1 MPVSLGPMV
10 DSADIPPSTPMDAWL
25 DALGQP
31 TGAPGGGAAS
41 GVMIAA
47 AAALMAMV
55 AGYTTDDDRVSKSV
69 DSLADRRSEALRAVE
84 DDGVASAGFG
94 AALAL
99 ADDDP
104 ERDERVRD
112 AAIDAARSA
121 ARVGDVGVA
130 MMPELRL
137 LAASGNPHLAVDLA
151 VAAEALRAGQS
162 GASLNIRANVR
173 IARAH
178 GASGAP
184 LDALAETVAR
194 LTDARRD
201 VSRVVD
207 ELSSRLD

>member
-1 MPVSLGPMV
+1 MPVSLRLMV
-10 DSADIPPSTPMDAWL
+10 DPADIPPSTPMDAWL

-31 TGAPGGGAAS
+31 TGAPGGGAAA

-55 AGYTTDDDRVSKSV
+55 AGYTADDRVSHCV
-69 DSLADRRSEALRAVE
+69 ERLADRRSDALRAVE
-84 DDGVASAGFG
+84 ADGAASADFG

-99 ADDDP
+99 PEQDP
-104 ERDERVRD
+104 ERDERVGE
-112 AAIDAARSA
+112 AAIRAARSA
-121 ARVGDVGVA
+121 ARVGNVGVA
-130 MMPELRL
+130 MMPELHL

-151 VAAEALRAGQS
+151 VAAEALQAGQS
-162 GASLNIRANVR
+162 GASLTIRANVR

-178 GASGAP
+178 GLSGAP

-194 LTDARRD
+194 LSDARRD
-201 VSRVVD
+201 AAQVVD